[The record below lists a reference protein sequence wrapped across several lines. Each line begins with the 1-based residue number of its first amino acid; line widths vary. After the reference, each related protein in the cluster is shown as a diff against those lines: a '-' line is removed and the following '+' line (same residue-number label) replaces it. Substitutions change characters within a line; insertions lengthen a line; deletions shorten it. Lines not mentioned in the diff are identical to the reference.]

1 MPDTEAQVLTAEQA
15 ERQTEPSKPLLTLE
29 DVKVHFTI
37 RRGIFVSQAVVKAVD
52 GISLALARGETLAL
66 VGESGSGK
74 TTLGRVSLRL
84 LEPTEGR
91 VIFDGVDISHTPEP
105 KLRWF
110 RRRAQAVF
118 QDPYSSLNSTMTIEQ
133 IVEEPLIIHRLGSA
147 KERRARVLE
156 ALEVVRLRPP
166 EEFLNKFPH
175 QLSGGQRQRV
185 AIARTLVLDPEYLVA
200 DEPVSMVDASSR
212 AEILLVLKERQE
224 EAGTAILY
232 ITHDIATARHF
243 ARRIGVM
250 YLGHLVELGPAEQVI
265 ENPLHPYTQALIAA
279 VPEPDPQNRFRER
292 PVIPGEPPSP
302 AHVPPGCPFHPRCPK
317 AIKGVCDVEGQK
329 PPLKEQE
336 PGHSVACYLY

>member
-1 MPDTEAQVLTAEQA
+1 M
-15 ERQTEPSKPLLTLE
+15 ERQTEPQGPLLKLE
-29 DVKVHFTI
+29 DVKVHFAL
-37 RRGIFVSQAVVKAVD
+37 RRGIFVSKAVVKAVD
-52 GISLALARGETLAL
+52 GISLELARGETLAL

-118 QDPYSSLNSTMTIEQ
+118 QDPYSSINNYMTVFQ
-133 IVEEPLIIHRLGSA
+133 IVEEPLLVHRLGNA
-147 KERRARVLE
+147 EERAARVKQALE
-156 ALEVVRLRPP
+156 AVRLRPA
-166 EEFLNKFPH
+166 EEFLGKFPH

-185 AIARTLVLDPEYLVA
+185 AIARASVLDPEYLVA

-212 AEILLVLKERQE
+212 AEILQVLQDRQE

-243 ARRIGVM
+243 AHRIGVM
-250 YLGHLVELGPAEQVI
+250 YLGNLVELGPAERVI
-265 ENPLHPYTQALIAA
+265 ENPLHPYTQLLLLA
-279 VPEPDPQNRFRER
+279 VPEPDPQNLLKER
-292 PVIPGEPPSP
+292 PTIPGEPPSP
-302 AHVPPGCPFHPRCPK
+302 ANIPKGCPFHPRCPK
-317 AIKGVCDVEGQK
+317 VMKDVCDVAGRN
-329 PPLKEQE
+329 PPLKERE
-336 PGHSVACYLY
+336 TGHWVACYLY